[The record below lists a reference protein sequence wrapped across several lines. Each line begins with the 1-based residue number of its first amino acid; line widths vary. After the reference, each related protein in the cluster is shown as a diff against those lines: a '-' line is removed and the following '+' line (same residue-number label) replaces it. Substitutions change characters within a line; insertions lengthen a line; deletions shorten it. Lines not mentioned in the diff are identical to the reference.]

1 MRDLLRNWF
10 ATPGG
15 TLFLRQSMRIS
26 AALFVA
32 GLVTPAVYFGDPGGW
47 LWGVYLLIVGML
59 GFADG
64 HFAWFANVFYAVA
77 GMFLRSGKPGT
88 AMAPGIIALA
98 FAGSFVFYDS
108 LDWEGRDP
116 IVHWGPGYYLWLGA
130 IAVQILGAHGRRI
143 APERL

>member
-1 MRDLLRNWF
+1 MRDLLHNWF

-15 TLFLRQSMRIS
+15 TLFLRHSMRIS
-26 AALFVA
+26 AALFVVA
-32 GLVTPAVYFGDPGGW
+32 LVTPAVYFGDPGGW
-47 LWGVYLLIVGML
+47 LWGVYLLLVGMI

-98 FAGSFVFYDS
+98 FGASFMLYGT
-108 LDWEGRDP
+108 LDGEGRDP
-116 IVHWGPGYYLWLGA
+116 ILHWGAGYYFWLSA
-130 IAVQILGAHGRRI
+130 IAVQILGAYGRCI
-143 APERL
+143 APDRA